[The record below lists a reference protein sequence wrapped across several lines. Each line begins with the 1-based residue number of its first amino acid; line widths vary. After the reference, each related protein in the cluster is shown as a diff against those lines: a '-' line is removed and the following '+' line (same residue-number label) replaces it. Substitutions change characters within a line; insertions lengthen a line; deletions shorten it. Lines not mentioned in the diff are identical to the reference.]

1 MPPSGWQERLA
12 KENFLPFSAQTEEQQ
27 GWSQV
32 RVIQPGVNHAFVHL
46 LLLLPPLPRYSH
58 TAHVHGEK
66 LLLVGGV
73 WFHAPAVPGVAV
85 IDLATGATAEYCIDT
100 VSCCTGVDTPPVGSA
115 ILTPF
120 HCSRGG
126 QRPRRGFMAELKFR
140 LGRCQ
145 FTTRRRRP

>member
-1 MPPSGWQERLA
+1 M
-12 KENFLPFSAQTEEQQ
+12 
-27 GWSQV
+27 
-32 RVIQPGVNHAFVHL
+32 NHAFVHL

-100 VSCCTGVDTPPVGSA
+100 VSCCTGVDNPPVGSA

-120 HCSRGG
+120 HCGWGRGVSETKEG
-126 QRPRRGFMAELKFR
+126 IHGRAEIQIGKVSVHNSVSQALSST
-140 LGRCQ
+140 GSQ
-145 FTTRRRRP
+145 M